1 MKAFFLRCDDVVRPD
16 RAFLRVFNLLGGLG
30 LPLSCAVIPAGAGK
44 ALAAFFRRQRE
55 LGARTEA
62 LQHGL
67 SHAEHAGNR
76 YLKHEFG
83 PARSYEEQLADLA
96 EGKKLLARLLG
107 STPPIFVPP
116 FHAYN
121 SDTLRAL
128 RALGFRGLSASRR
141 PERLPRG
148 LAFLP
153 TRVTVNEYDLRL
165 EPRPLDLRLLKTRT
179 LAALKEKGPAG
190 IYFHHADLNARD
202 YKVFSA
208 YAVFLKDL
216 SDRGLARF
224 ALCSELLKR
233 SAR

>member
-1 MKAFFLRCDDVVRPD
+1 MKDFFLRCDDVVRPD
-16 RAFLRVFNLLGGLG
+16 RAFLRVFELLSGLG
-30 LPLSCAVIPAGAGK
+30 LPLSCAVIPAGAGA
-44 ALAAFFRRQRE
+44 ALGAFFRKQQAA
-55 LGARTEA
+55 GARVEA

-76 YLKHEFG
+76 YLKQEFG
-83 PARSYEEQLADLA
+83 PARRYDEQLADLA
-96 EGKKLLARLLG
+96 AGKEKLARLLG
-107 STPPIFVPP
+107 KTPPIFVPP

-128 RALGFRGLSASRR
+128 RALGFSALSASRR

-165 EPRPLDLRLLKTRT
+165 RPRPLDLNLLKART
-179 LAALKEKGPAG
+179 LAAIKEKGPAG
-190 IYFHHADLNARD
+190 IYFHHADLND
-202 YKVFSA
+202 KDFKVFSA
-208 YAVFLKDL
+208 YAAFLKSL
-216 SDRGLARF
+216 AGSGLARF
-224 ALCSELLKR
+224 ALCSELLKK

>member
-1 MKAFFLRCDDVVRPD
+1 MKTFYLRCDDVVKPD
-16 RAFLRVFNLLGGLG
+16 RAFLRVYNLLNSLG
-30 LPLSCAVIPAGAGK
+30 LPLSCAVIPAGAGR
-44 ALAAFFRRQRE
+44 ALAAFFRRE
-55 LGARTEA
+55 LAAGARLEA

-83 PARSYEEQLADLA
+83 PARDLA
-96 EGKKLLARLLG
+96 QQKADMAAGARRLAALLKKF
-107 STPPIFVPP
+107 TPVFVPP
-116 FHAYN
+116 FHSYN

-128 RALGFRGLSASRR
+128 RAAGLALSASRR

-165 EPRPLDLRLLKTRT
+165 KPRPLDLRLLKART
-179 LAALKEKGPAG
+179 LAAIKEKGPAG
-190 IYFHHADLNARD
+190 IYFHHADLSEKD
-202 YKVFSA
+202 FKIFSA
-208 YAVFLKDL
+208 YAAFLKDL
-216 SDRGLARF
+216 EARGLARF

-233 SAR
+233 SSR

>member
-1 MKAFFLRCDDVVRPD
+1 MKTFFLRCDDVVRPD
-16 RAFLRVFNLLGGLG
+16 RAFLRVFKLLSGLG

-44 ALAAFFRRQRE
+44 RLAAFFRRQRA
-55 LGARTEA
+55 LGARVEA

-76 YLKHEFG
+76 YLKQEFG
-83 PARSYEEQLADLA
+83 PARSYAEQAADLA

-107 STPPIFVPP
+107 RTPPVFVPP

-128 RALGFRGLSASRR
+128 RALGFRALSASRR

-148 LAFLP
+148 LVFLP

-165 EPRPLDLRLLKTRT
+165 RARPLDLRVLQTRT
-179 LAALKEKGPAG
+179 LAAIKEKGPAG
-190 IYFHHADLNARD
+190 IYFHHADLDDKNFR
-202 YKVFSA
+202 VFSA
-208 YAVFLKDL
+208 YAAFLTEL
-216 SDRGLARF
+216 ACRGLARF